1 MSEESKI
8 FLGGVDP
15 LLASLPFL
23 VHMPHICFEFSM
35 TPSIIVKVVIVIV
48 PKKYYKRSIIILF
61 SYLMMIISVVC

>member
-23 VHMPHICFEFSM
+23 VHMRHICFEFSM
-35 TPSIIVKVVIVIV
+35 APSIIVKVVIAIV
-48 PKKYYKRSIIILF
+48 PKK
-61 SYLMMIISVVC
+61 